1 MPTPSV
7 WRRVCRKLK
16 ELEEIKESPIATVP
30 TSKNFKIFDNEI
42 TMLCGEI
49 RSSGILNF
57 VHLFS
62 TIKSIDGKDLDS
74 SLAEVKYIAKN
85 NYENYKNNFFE
96 TGMYN
101 AKILQPIFVTNEER
115 VEFENI
121 ENKTKAYII
130 QEINNMLDAFPN
142 KDHVLTRKKEIKNSL
157 KHHQLISMFYDVK
170 SIFEELSLTMEIE
183 ELINEEFDV

>member
-1 MPTPSV
+1 ML
-7 WRRVCRKLK
+7 RR
-16 ELEEIKESPIATVP
+16 
-30 TSKNFKIFDNEI
+30 
-42 TMLCGEI
+42 EI

-101 AKILQPIFVTNEER
+101 AKILQPIFVTNEEQ
-115 VEFENI
+115 VEFEKI
-121 ENKTKAYII
+121 ENETKAYII
-130 QEINNMLDAFPN
+130 QEINMLDAFPN
-142 KDHVLTRKKEIKNSL
+142 KDYALTRKKEIKNSL
-157 KHHQLISMFYDVK
+157 KHHQLISLFYNVK

-183 ELINEEFDV
+183 ESINEEFDV